1 MRNKA
6 GIICMILGFAL
17 MGSAL
22 LLHLHNRREAD
33 SAGELSQ
40 EVLHDVVQQ
49 IPEEPDAGALLLDL
63 TPPELLDPEQMRMT
77 EVEING
83 YGYIGYLSMPSLK
96 LELPIMADWDYRRL
110 QIAPCRYAGTL
121 RGNNLVLM
129 AHNYASHFGRISE
142 LSTGDRVIFT
152 DMDGVS
158 TVYIV
163 VGRDVLDPGA
173 VEEMTAGHYDLT
185 LFTCTYGGASRVTVY
200 CDREM
205 E

>member
-1 MRNKA
+1 ML
-6 GIICMILGFAL
+6 LGFAL
-17 MGSAL
+17 MGSSLA
-22 LLHLHNRREAD
+22 LHLHNRREAA
-33 SAGELSQ
+33 SAGQVSQ
-40 EVLHDVVQQ
+40 VVLHEIVEQ
-49 IPEEPDAGALLLDL
+49 IPEEPDEEVIRLDL
-63 TPPELLDPEQMRMT
+63 IPPELLKPEDFRMT

-83 YGYIGYLSMPSLK
+83 YGYIGYLSIPTLK
-96 LELPIMADWDYRRL
+96 LELPIMADWDYGRL

-121 RGNNLVLM
+121 RGNDLVLM

-142 LSTGDRVIFT
+142 LSAGDRVIFT

>member
-1 MRNKA
+1 ML
-6 GIICMILGFAL
+6 LGFAL
-17 MGSAL
+17 MGSSLA
-22 LLHLHNRREAD
+22 LHLHNRREAD
-33 SAGELSQ
+33 SAGQVSQ
-40 EVLHDVVQQ
+40 VVLHEIVEQ
-49 IPEEPDAGALLLDL
+49 IPEEPDEEVIRLDL
-63 TPPELLDPEQMRMT
+63 IPPELLKPEDFRMT

-83 YGYIGYLSMPSLK
+83 YGYIGYLSIPTLK
-96 LELPIMADWDYRRL
+96 LELPIMADWDYGRL

-121 RGNNLVLM
+121 RGNDLVLM

-142 LSTGDRVIFT
+142 LSAGDRVIFT